1 MVAASPCAHVIS
13 TPATVLS
20 AIVRA
25 ARERNLTLLEA
36 TEFTSATG
44 LGVRSKV
51 NEEEVHIGNGRYF
64 HAYPQIS
71 LDIVIPQAEQLEESG
86 KTTVIVATVNEKGAG
101 QVLGLIAI
109 ADTLRPNVPNT
120 EVALETADIVLM
132 SDNLAHIPYGI
143 ALSRQTRRTLIQN
156 LVFARG
162 MIVILIGSVLGFKLA
177 LPLSVIGPE
186 GSTVLVSLNGLRL
199 LGYRKK

>member
-1 MVAASPCAHVIS
+1 
-13 TPATVLS
+13 
-20 AIVRA
+20 
-25 ARERNLTLLEA
+25 LEA